1 MRFYD
6 YTAQSIS
13 SEVYGSIEAKDKKTA
28 AKTLNL
34 QGLKVIKIKQQKRFS
49 EKIFWVFIRQLMIL
63 TNQNM
68 VLADSIFVI
77 TKQKNHTISSL
88 ANRIKLELE
97 RGKEFHLI
105 LTEVFP
111 TVPTYTIGILRIG
124 SEKRG
129 LNHAISAVL
138 SLKEMEDGL
147 KQEINKAL
155 AYPAFVTFFAIIAL
169 IVIFDMV
176 LPEFANLSTPN
187 TTNNIQKIILGGAG
201 KGYSSF
207 IILFWTAI
215 SVMTFIE
222 IGKRSKISKEMIY
235 RMFVNLPII
244 SKISKMHSSGEF
256 VNSLSLALELNCDIS
271 EGVDLAACSVK
282 HYLHK
287 KKLLSVNHELKNG
300 HSLSS
305 ALDQTSLFSKLDIAS
320 IQIAEN
326 SHSLKQTMKVLAS
339 ENVKKR
345 LKNLNL
351 ITQII
356 SPVAILLLGVVIFV
370 VAYTIITPMLIMQ
383 NTIG

>member
-6 YTAQSIS
+6 YTAQSIT

-105 LTEVFP
+105 VTEVFS

-207 IILFWTAI
+207 IKLFWTAI

-222 IGKRSKISKEMIY
+222 LGKRSKISKEMIY

-244 SKISKMHSSGEF
+244 SKISKMQSSGEF

-271 EGVDLAACSVK
+271 EGVDLAASSVK

-287 KKLLSVNHELKNG
+287 KKLLLVNHELKNG

-370 VAYTIITPMLIMQ
+370 VAYTIITPLLIMQ

>member
-6 YTAQSIS
+6 YKAQSIT
-13 SEVYGSIEAKDKKTA
+13 SEVHGSIEANDKKTA
-28 AKTLNL
+28 AKILNV
-34 QGLKVIKIKQQKRFS
+34 QGLKVIKIVQQKRFS
-49 EKIFWVFIRQLMIL
+49 VKIFWVFIRQLMIL

-68 VLADSIFVI
+68 ILADSIYVI
-77 TKQKNHTISSL
+77 TKQKNRTISSL
-88 ANRIKLELE
+88 ANRIKIELE
-97 RGKEFHLI
+97 SGKEFHLI
-105 LTEVFP
+105 LTEIFP
-111 TVPTYTIGILRIG
+111 TVPKYTIGILRIG
-124 SEKRG
+124 SKKRG

-147 KQEINKAL
+147 KQEINKAM

-176 LPEFANLSTPN
+176 LPEFANLSNPN

-207 IILFWTAI
+207 IKLFWTAI
-215 SVMTFIE
+215 LFMTFIE
-222 IGKRSKISKEMIY
+222 LGKRSNMFKELIY

-244 SKISKMHSSGEF
+244 SKISKMQSSGEF

-271 EGVDLAACSVK
+271 EGVRLAASSVK

-287 KKLLSVNHELKNG
+287 KKLLLVTHELKNG
-300 HSLSS
+300 HSLSA

>member
-6 YTAQSIS
+6 YKAQSIT
-13 SEVYGSIEAKDKKTA
+13 SEVHGSIEAKDKKTA
-28 AKTLNL
+28 AKILNV
-34 QGLKVIKIKQQKRFS
+34 QGLKVIKIVQQKRFS

-68 VLADSIFVI
+68 VLADSIYVM

-88 ANRIKLELE
+88 ANRVKIELE
-97 RGKEFHLI
+97 SGKEFNLI

-111 TVPTYTIGILRIG
+111 TVAKYTIGILRIG
-124 SEKRG
+124 SKKRG

-147 KQEINKAL
+147 KQEINKAM
-155 AYPAFVTFFAIIAL
+155 AYPAFVTFFAVIAL

-176 LPEFANLSTPN
+176 LPEFANLSNPN
-187 TTNNIQKIILGGAG
+187 TTNNIQKIILASAG

-207 IILFWTAI
+207 IKLFWTAI
-215 SVMTFIE
+215 LFMTFIE
-222 IGKRSKISKEMIY
+222 LGKRSNMFKELIY

-244 SKISKMHSSGEF
+244 SKISKMQSSGEF

-271 EGVDLAACSVK
+271 EGVNLAASSVK

-287 KKLLSVNHELKNG
+287 KKLLLVTHELKNG
-300 HSLSS
+300 HSLST

-339 ENVKKR
+339 ENVKRR

-356 SPVAILLLGVVIFV
+356 SPVAILLLGAVIFV
-370 VAYTIITPMLIMQ
+370 VAYTIITPMLMMQ

>member
-1 MRFYD
+1 
-6 YTAQSIS
+6 
-13 SEVYGSIEAKDKKTA
+13 
-28 AKTLNL
+28 
-34 QGLKVIKIKQQKRFS
+34 
-49 EKIFWVFIRQLMIL
+49 
-63 TNQNM
+63 
-68 VLADSIFVI
+68 
-77 TKQKNHTISSL
+77 
-88 ANRIKLELE
+88 
-97 RGKEFHLI
+97 
-105 LTEVFP
+105 
-111 TVPTYTIGILRIG
+111 
-124 SEKRG
+124 
-129 LNHAISAVL
+129 
-138 SLKEMEDGL
+138 
-147 KQEINKAL
+147 
-155 AYPAFVTFFAIIAL
+155 
-169 IVIFDMV
+169 
-176 LPEFANLSTPN
+176 
-187 TTNNIQKIILGGAG
+187 
-201 KGYSSF
+201 
-207 IILFWTAI
+207 
-215 SVMTFIE
+215 
-222 IGKRSKISKEMIY
+222 
-235 RMFVNLPII
+235 MFVNLPII
-244 SKISKMHSSGEF
+244 SKISKMQSSGEF

>member
-1 MRFYD
+1 MRYYD
-6 YTAQSIS
+6 YTAQSIT

-105 LTEVFP
+105 LAEVFP
-111 TVPTYTIGILRIG
+111 TVPTHTIGILRIG

-207 IILFWTAI
+207 IKLFWTAI

-222 IGKRSKISKEMIY
+222 LGKRSKISKEMIY

-244 SKISKMHSSGEF
+244 SKISKMQSSGEF

-271 EGVDLAACSVK
+271 EGVDLAASSVK

-287 KKLLSVNHELKNG
+287 KKLLLVNHELKNG

>member
-6 YTAQSIS
+6 YTAQSIT
-13 SEVYGSIEAKDKKTA
+13 SEVYGSIEAKDKKNAT
-28 AKTLNL
+28 KTLNL
-34 QGLKVIKIKQQKRFS
+34 QGLKVIKIKQQKRFN
-49 EKIFWVFIRQLMIL
+49 EKIFWIFIRQLMIL

-97 RGKEFHLI
+97 SGKEFHLI
-105 LTEVFP
+105 LSEVFS

-129 LNHAISAVL
+129 LNQAISAVL
-138 SLKEMEDGL
+138 SLKEIEDGL

-201 KGYSSF
+201 KGYNSF
-207 IILFWTAI
+207 IKLFWTAI

-222 IGKRSKISKEMIY
+222 LGKRSKISKELIY
-235 RMFVNLPII
+235 KMFVNLPII
-244 SKISKMHSSGEF
+244 SKISKMQSSGEF

-271 EGVDLAACSVK
+271 EGVGLAASSVK

-287 KKLLSVNHELKNG
+287 KKLLFVTHELKNG
-300 HSLSS
+300 HSLSA

-326 SHSLKQTMKVLAS
+326 SNSLKQTMKVLAS

-356 SPVAILLLGVVIFV
+356 SPVAILLLGAVIFV

>member
-1 MRFYD
+1 
-6 YTAQSIS
+6 
-13 SEVYGSIEAKDKKTA
+13 
-28 AKTLNL
+28 
-34 QGLKVIKIKQQKRFS
+34 
-49 EKIFWVFIRQLMIL
+49 
-63 TNQNM
+63 
-68 VLADSIFVI
+68 
-77 TKQKNHTISSL
+77 
-88 ANRIKLELE
+88 
-97 RGKEFHLI
+97 
-105 LTEVFP
+105 
-111 TVPTYTIGILRIG
+111 
-124 SEKRG
+124 
-129 LNHAISAVL
+129 
-138 SLKEMEDGL
+138 MEDGL

>member
-6 YTAQSIS
+6 YTAQSIT

-111 TVPTYTIGILRIG
+111 TVPTHTIGILRIG

-207 IILFWTAI
+207 IKLFWTAI

-222 IGKRSKISKEMIY
+222 LGKRSKISKEMIY

-244 SKISKMHSSGEF
+244 SKISKMQSSGEF

-271 EGVDLAACSVK
+271 EGVDLAASSVK

-356 SPVAILLLGVVIFV
+356 SPVSILLLGVVIFV